1 MATIIE
7 NNTVTFS
14 AVVYE
19 DEIVPL
25 RDFLQMASPAEITVD
40 FTACDDIHMGVL
52 QLILGYKKLY
62 DANFIY
68 GKEIKLYQKV
78 CEGFDISETHCA

>member
-1 MATIIE
+1 MGTLME

-19 DEIVPL
+19 DAIIPL
-25 RDFLQMASPAEITVD
+25 RDYLQMASPAEIHVD
-40 FTACDDIHMGVL
+40 FTACDDIHLGAL

-62 DANFIY
+62 GATFAY
-68 GKEIKLYQKV
+68 GNEMKLYQKV
-78 CEGFDISETHCA
+78 CEGFEIIEAHCA

>member
-1 MATIIE
+1 MVMVME

-25 RDFLQMASPAEITVD
+25 RDALQMASPSVITVD
-40 FTACDDIHMGVL
+40 FTACDDIHLGVL

-62 DANFIY
+62 GAHFVFGY
-68 GKEIKLYQKV
+68 EIKLYQKV
-78 CEGFDISETHCA
+78 CEGFETTELHCA

>member
-1 MATIIE
+1 MATLME

-25 RDFLQMASPAEITVD
+25 RDFLQMASPSEITVD
-40 FTACDDIHMGVL
+40 FTQCDDIHLGVL
-52 QLILGYKKLY
+52 QLVLGYKKLY
-62 DANFIY
+62 GANFLF
-68 GKEIKLYQKV
+68 GDEMKLYQKV
-78 CEGFDISETHCA
+78 CEGFETTEMHCV

>member
-1 MATIIE
+1 MATWME

-14 AVVYE
+14 SVVYE

-25 RDFLQMASPAEITVD
+25 RDFLQMASPAPIHVD
-40 FTACDDIHMGVL
+40 FTACDDIHLGAL

-62 DANFIY
+62 GATFVY
-68 GKEIKLYQKV
+68 GYEIKLYQKV
-78 CEGFDISETHCA
+78 CEGFEVTEAHCA

>member
-1 MATIIE
+1 MATWME

-25 RDFLQMASPAEITVD
+25 RDFLQMSSPAQIHVD
-40 FTACDDIHMGVL
+40 FTACDDIHLGAL

-62 DANFIY
+62 GATIIY
-68 GKEIKLYQKV
+68 GYEIKLYQKV
-78 CEGFDISETHCA
+78 CEGFEITEAHCA

>member
-1 MATIIE
+1 MATGME

-14 AVVYE
+14 GVVYE

-25 RDFLQMASPAEITVD
+25 RDFLQMASPSEIVVD
-40 FTACDDIHMGVL
+40 FTACDDIHLGVL

-62 DANFIY
+62 GASFLFGY
-68 GKEIKLYQKV
+68 EIKLYQKV
-78 CEGFDISETHCA
+78 CEGFETTQTHCA

>member
-1 MATIIE
+1 MATIME

-25 RDFLQMASPAEITVD
+25 RDFLQMASPSEITVD
-40 FTACDDIHMGVL
+40 FTACDDIHLGVL

-62 DANFIY
+62 GASFVY
-68 GKEIKLYQKV
+68 GSDMKLYQKV
-78 CEGFDISETHCA
+78 CEGFETSEIHCA

>member
-1 MATIIE
+1 MTTWME

-14 AVVYE
+14 GVVYE

-25 RDFLQMASPAEITVD
+25 RDYLQMVSPAQVDVD
-40 FTACDDIHMGVL
+40 FTACDDIHLGVL

-62 DANFIY
+62 GTSFLFGNS
-68 GKEIKLYQKV
+68 IKLYQKV
-78 CEGFDISETHCA
+78 CEGFETTETHCA

>member
-1 MATIIE
+1 MATQME

-25 RDFLQMASPAEITVD
+25 RDYLQMVSPAQIHVD
-40 FTACDDIHMGVL
+40 FTACDDIHLGAL

-62 DANFIY
+62 GATFVY
-68 GKEIKLYQKV
+68 GYEVNLYQKV
-78 CEGFDISETHCA
+78 CEGFETTEAHCA

>member
-1 MATIIE
+1 MATLME

-14 AVVYE
+14 GVVYE

-25 RDFLQMASPAEITVD
+25 RDYLQMVSPSEITVD
-40 FTACDDIHMGVL
+40 FSACDDIHLGVL

-62 DANFIY
+62 GASYLY
-68 GKEIKLYQKV
+68 GDEIKLYQKL
-78 CEGFDISETHCA
+78 CEGFEITETHCA